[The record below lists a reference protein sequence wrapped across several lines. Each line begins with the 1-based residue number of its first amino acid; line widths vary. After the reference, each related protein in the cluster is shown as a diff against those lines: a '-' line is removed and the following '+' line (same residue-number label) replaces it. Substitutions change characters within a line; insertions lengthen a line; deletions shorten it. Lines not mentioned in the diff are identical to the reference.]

1 MFVCPSVRTS
11 PPPPWLAKAAQ
22 RQDQAAQRLVQAA
35 QRLAQNDSG
44 LAEAGYDYLAA
55 GSSHPE
61 AHSNH
66 FKDGW
71 IEGQTDGISPL
82 CFIEHHPLSD
92 LLPCLQLALALPL
105 MAGLGY
111 R

>member
-1 MFVCPSVRTS
+1 MAVVYMLSFCF
-11 PPPPWLAKAAQ
+11 LAMPFSFFLVFFLPFPLVLAQAAQ
-22 RQDQAAQRLVQAA
+22 RQDQAA

-44 LAEAGYDYLAA
+44 LAEAGYGYLAA

-71 IEGQTDGISPL
+71 IEGQTDRWTEFPL
-82 CFIEHHPLSD
+82 CVL
-92 LLPCLQLALALPL
+92 
-105 MAGLGY
+105 
-111 R
+111 

>member
-22 RQDQAAQRLVQAA
+22 RQDQAAQRL
-35 QRLAQNDSG
+35 AQNDSG
-44 LAEAGYDYLAA
+44 LAEAGYGCLAA

-71 IEGQTDGISPL
+71 IEGQTDRWTEFPL
-82 CFIEHHPLSD
+82 CVS
-92 LLPCLQLALALPL
+92 
-105 MAGLGY
+105 
-111 R
+111 

>member
-1 MFVCPSVRTS
+1 MFCRTQGGNYVRLSIRPYIPS
-11 PPPPWLAKAAQ
+11 PPWLAKAAQ

-44 LAEAGYDYLAA
+44 LAEAGYGYLAA

-71 IEGQTDGISPL
+71 IEGQTDRWTEFPL
-82 CFIEHHPLSD
+82 CVL
-92 LLPCLQLALALPL
+92 
-105 MAGLGY
+105 
-111 R
+111 